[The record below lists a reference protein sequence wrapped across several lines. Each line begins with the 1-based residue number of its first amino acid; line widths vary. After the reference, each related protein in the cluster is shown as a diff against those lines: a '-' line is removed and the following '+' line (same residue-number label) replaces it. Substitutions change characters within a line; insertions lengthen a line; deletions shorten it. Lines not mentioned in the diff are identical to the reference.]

1 MTIVVCNR
9 NLREGRTTDGGPEY
23 VGIRYRYRIAEN
35 LRGRKFSRFVA
46 IRESFLCEIWG
57 PGVLWRCKSEQSA
70 KIFSAKSYFHQ
81 FAKVFSLESFP
92 LYGIWL
98 FPVGV
103 VMCDRAVRRGLLNAR

>member
-57 PGVLWRCKSEQSA
+57 LAFFGAAKASNPRKFSPQNRIFTNSQKFSPSKVSRCTV
-70 KIFSAKSYFHQ
+70 FGYF
-81 FAKVFSLESFP
+81 
-92 LYGIWL
+92 
-98 FPVGV
+98 
-103 VMCDRAVRRGLLNAR
+103 R